1 MHVEGN
7 SFWNEEVP
15 QTCPSVCLLLPFAEI
30 PTRLL
35 STELVEPENLN
46 SYLN

>member
-35 STELVEPENLN
+35 STELVEPENFN
-46 SYLN
+46 SCLK